1 MVMETAPAT
10 APAQD
15 VETDEDEPSWT
26 DFGLPVGLFVLA
38 IIPFTPLWEQIA
50 QPDTTRRKYG
60 AISRFLADVGPLP
73 VTLTFAGLG
82 ALLLVWTLAQRR
94 RSASTTSED

>member
-1 MVMETAPAT
+1 MVMETAPTT

-26 DFGLPVGLFVLA
+26 DFGLPIGLFALA

-60 AISRFLADVGPLP
+60 AISRFLADIGPLP

>member
-1 MVMETAPAT
+1 MDTAPANT
-10 APAQD
+10 PDLD
-15 VETDEDEPSWT
+15 VDTDEEDEPSWT
-26 DFGLPVGLFVLA
+26 DFGLPVGLFILA

-60 AISRFLADVGPLP
+60 AISRFLADIGPLP

-82 ALLLVWTLAQRR
+82 ALILVWTLAQRR

>member
-1 MVMETAPAT
+1 MVMETAPTT

-26 DFGLPVGLFVLA
+26 DFGLPIGLFVLA

>member
-15 VETDEDEPSWT
+15 VEIDEDEPSWT
-26 DFGLPVGLFVLA
+26 DFGLPLGLFALA

-73 VTLTFAGLG
+73 VTLAFAGLG
-82 ALLLVWTLAQRR
+82 ALILVWTLAQRR
-94 RSASTTSED
+94 RSASTTAED